1 MPSLKMKSKVSA
13 SCLAERND
21 LQICQTSKVI
31 SKNPC
36 SKIVISAQEVE
47 IDTTIQNC
55 INVSSRMLPKD
66 IATDQSNDGKEH
78 LDYENSDSQ
87 HQFSVCSSILELT
100 NLCTENLET
109 IFSPAFEPIEVH
121 SQHYTEKVSF
131 GDTNMEGVVADEGR
145 NIRGFETCD
154 VSDFYISDMI
164 ITNLPFCGNSLD
176 DDVGETN
183 YLSDFGSTEPSVV
196 CASEQYTILPVRE
209 DDAKVGCTPDI
220 MSCGEGAV
228 VRESAS
234 LYSAIAQIRSCNQ
247 ESDVKDDLDKE
258 ECFDPQSF
266 IKSLPELSEVELNDQ
281 PTLFPKQ
288 SPRRKS
294 VTLVLDLDETL
305 VHSTLEHCDNADFT
319 FNIFFNMKDYTVYV
333 KQRPFLHTFLER
345 VSEMFEVIIF
355 TASQSI
361 YAKQLLDVLDPDEK
375 FISRRVYRES
385 CLFSDGNYTKDLTIL
400 GVDLSK
406 VVIIDNS
413 PQVFRLQVNNGIPI
427 KSWFDD
433 PSDCALMSLLPF
445 LETLA
450 DADDV
455 RPIIA
460 KRYGNKE

>member
-1 MPSLKMKSKVSA
+1 MPSLKMKSKVSV
-13 SCLAERND
+13 SCLTERKD
-21 LQICQTSKVI
+21 LQICPKSKVI
-31 SKNPC
+31 SKNSC
-36 SKIVISAQEVE
+36 SKMIISAQDAE
-47 IDTTIQNC
+47 IDATIQNC
-55 INVSSRMLPKD
+55 IDVSSRTLPKD
-66 IATDQSNDGKEH
+66 IASDQSNDGKEF
-78 LDYENSDSQ
+78 LEYEDSESQ
-87 HQFSVCSSILELT
+87 HQFSELT
-100 NLCTENLET
+100 DPCTDNLDT

-121 SQHYTEKVSF
+121 LQHYTEKGSF
-131 GDTNMEGVVADEGR
+131 GDINMAGVGADEGR
-145 NIRGFETCD
+145 NICDFETCD

-164 ITNLPFCGNSLD
+164 ITSLPFCGNSLD
-176 DDVGETN
+176 DDVGETTL
-183 YLSDFGSTEPSVV
+183 LSDYGSTEPSVF
-196 CASEQYTILPVRE
+196 CASEQYMILPAHD
-209 DDAKVGCTPDI
+209 DDAKVGCTTDI
-220 MSCGEGAV
+220 LSCEEAIM

-247 ESDVKDDLDKE
+247 ESNVKDDLDKA

-266 IKSLPELSEVELNDQ
+266 IKNLPELSEVELNGQ
-281 PTLFPKQ
+281 PTLAPKQ

-305 VHSTLEHCDNADFT
+305 VHSTLEHCDDADFT
-319 FNIFFNMKDYTVYV
+319 FNIFFNMKDYIVYV
-333 KQRPFLHTFLER
+333 KQRPFLHKFLER
-345 VSEMFEVIIF
+345 VSDMFEVVIF

-361 YAKQLLDVLDPDEK
+361 YANQLLDTLDPDEK
-375 FISRRVYRES
+375 FISRRLYRES
-385 CLFSDGNYTKDLTIL
+385 CMFSDGNYTKDLTIL
-400 GVDLSK
+400 GIDLAK